1 MTDVRELASRLARA
15 RQPVLVTGENGVC
28 KGLIA
33 RLVHLRSSRSEG
45 PYIPLGIVGQP
56 APTLSLRLF
65 GELPGEV
72 ATTSARLAS
81 AFSRA
86 HGGTLFLDEVG
97 ELPLELQA
105 RLLRAIEDGVPGPD
119 NKPASVRIV
128 CSTSRDLTDL
138 IAAGRFREDL
148 LFRIAAARVHVP
160 PLRDRRE
167 DVRPLVHWVMAQ
179 QPRQV
184 TLTEAAWIALEH
196 YYWPGN
202 LRELTTVVEQIAEF
216 SAGDQ
221 AGVDD
226 LPEALRG
233 YAGGSVRPVHER
245 RRHIA
250 DDLFTGLVDG
260 RYQFWRDVYEMFMR
274 RDLTR
279 ADLRGIVERGLV
291 ATAGSYRSLLLLFGM
306 PEGDYKRLHNFLAA
320 HDCALDFRPFRLRR
334 PIGLLPP
341 PAALLARRPM

>member
-1 MTDVRELASRLARA
+1 MTDVRELAARLARA
-15 RQPVLVTGENGVC
+15 SQPILITGENGVC
-28 KGLIA
+28 KGLVA
-33 RLVHLRSSRSEG
+33 RLVHLRSARADGSL
-45 PYIPLGIVGQP
+45 IDIAIVGQP
-56 APTLSLRLF
+56 APTLTLRLF

-72 ATTSARLAS
+72 ARVSSRLAS
-81 AFSRA
+81 AFARA

-105 RLLRAIEDGVPGPD
+105 RLLRALEDGVPGPD
-119 NKPASVRIV
+119 GTPANVRLV

-138 IAAGRFREDL
+138 VAAGRFREDL
-148 LFRIAAARVHVP
+148 LFRIAAARLHVP

-179 QPRQV
+179 QSRSM
-184 TLTEAAWIALEH
+184 TLTEAAWTALEH

-202 LRELTTVVEQIAEF
+202 LRELTTVVEQMTEMAT
-216 SAGDQ
+216 GDRV
-221 AGVDD
+221 GVED

-233 YAGGSVRPVHER
+233 YAGGSVRPVQER

-250 DDLFTGLVDG
+250 DDLFTGLVAG

-279 ADLRGIVERGLV
+279 ADLRGVIERGLV
-291 ATAGSYRSLLLLFGM
+291 ATSGSYRSLLLLFGM

-334 PIGLLPP
+334 PIGLGAAAPTHRAG
-341 PAALLARRPM
+341 PAM